1 MLYFEYALQPTDWY
15 FLNEL
20 EDFKYLLYEYH
31 TKGKIYFSKSSSNH
45 ILASFGNWFDE
56 SIFENT
62 SSMVFLI
69 RHTYCKIS
77 NGKSQNN
84 FLSRVFP
91 TFWNV
96 EFCIKV
102 LFFFENVITKARNP
116 FCIFN
121 TICGKET
128 EKKSLR
134 GGSNHLHIWSK
145 IMQLLH
151 ILVCQGGR
159 KVI

>member
-1 MLYFEYALQPTDWY
+1 MLYFEYALQPTLTDTFRMNQRISSICY
-15 FLNEL
+15 MSTMLKARYIFQKAHQIYLCLFLVIDL
-20 EDFKYLLYEYH
+20 M
-31 TKGKIYFSKSSSNH
+31 
-45 ILASFGNWFDE
+45 SF
-56 SIFENT
+56 FENT
-62 SSMVFLI
+62 SSKVFLI
-69 RHTYCKIS
+69 RHTYNKIS

-84 FLSRVFP
+84 FLSLVFP
-91 TFWNV
+91 NLCNV

-134 GGSNHLHIWSK
+134 GGSNHLHI
-145 IMQLLH
+145 
-151 ILVCQGGR
+151 
-159 KVI
+159 